1 MCLLNEH
8 LCHFLWYFLIIWR
21 FYMCSSVL
29 RCCWC
34 RFLFVCWYNDDL
46 KKVDLCW
53 IQKSKHRTN
62 IKKPSSSTW
71 IYGTTSLLCAI
82 VFVGCII
89 MPRKTKI
96 YLMELS
102 FVHSVFCQNKD
113 LCLTYFY
120 VQCNIVFP
128 LNFHPLDI

>member
-1 MCLLNEH
+1 MNICVIFYDILWLFDVSTCVH
-8 LCHFLWYFLIIWR
+8 LF
-21 FYMCSSVL
+21 
-29 RCCWC
+29 
-34 RFLFVCWYNDDL
+34 FVVVGAVFCWYNDDL

-102 FVHSVFCQNKD
+102 FVHSIFCQNKD